1 MAIKGRTTVANS
13 ASRRRIIICAAISAD
28 GYIAR
33 PDGDVEW
40 LHRIPSTSDFGLAKF
55 EAGVDTILMGRKT
68 YDWAMNYYRKIGK
81 PEGVWNPRLTY
92 YVFSR
97 KPPKKAPAAMHFVN
111 EPVKKFARRLRA
123 APGKIIWMMGGAELI
138 ASFLDAGEIDEFLL
152 HMMPVLIGEGIPLIA
167 PRHRDISLELLGS
180 KRYPGG
186 VIEMRYAVGRKPPSR
201 GSRTR
206 SAAAPAH
213 A

>member
-1 MAIKGRTTVANS
+1 MAAPKKS
-13 ASRRRIIICAAISAD
+13 ARKIITCAAISAD

-40 LHRIPSTSDFGLAKF
+40 LNRIPRKSDYGLAKF

-81 PEGVWNPRLTY
+81 PEGVWNDRLTY

-97 KPPKKAPAAMHFVN
+97 KPRKKAPAAIQFVSG
-111 EPVKKFARRLRA
+111 PVRKFTARLRET
-123 APGKIIWMMGGAELI
+123 PGKNIWMMGGAGLI

-152 HMMPVLIGEGIPLIA
+152 HVMPVFIGKGIPLVA
-167 PRHRDISLELLGS
+167 PRHRDLPLKLLGS

-186 VIEMRYAVGRKPPSR
+186 VAELHYEVPSAR
-201 GSRTR
+201 VR
-206 SAAAPAH
+206 
-213 A
+213 